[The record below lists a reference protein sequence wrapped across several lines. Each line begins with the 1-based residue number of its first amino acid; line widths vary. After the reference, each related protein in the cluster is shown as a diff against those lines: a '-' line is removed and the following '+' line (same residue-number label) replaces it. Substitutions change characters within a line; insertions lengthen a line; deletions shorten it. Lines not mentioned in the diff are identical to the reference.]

1 MTASKKKTC
10 LSRLDKYRAEVRTKD
25 RLLSSILKISGL
37 LNRPINSEKILQQ
50 LVREMKRAF
59 ALERGVIFLINKKEG
74 TLEVSYVVGFSPKE
88 VERAFRHP
96 LIMDKH
102 LCRETLVAKT
112 GKTIYI
118 RNAQKSSIITQF
130 DFKMDR
136 IWNRISSISMPL
148 KIKGEIIGV
157 IQGDRTTEELVL
169 SKGDVKLFSS
179 FASQASIIIEN
190 ARLHE
195 QAHKKIEQ
203 LMLLNSVSEKTS
215 STLNINRLAD
225 IIAANALKIAHGNIS
240 VLYLV
245 DRDRKHLRIASLK
258 GYEGFDTERFRLK
271 FGENVTGWVA
281 EKGVPLLV
289 NDVSEEPRYSD
300 IVPGVASMVAVP
312 LISENNV
319 LGVLSVNSDRRSAFS
334 LDDLEWMMILA
345 RHAAA
350 LINNLRLYERVTEER
365 NFTANI
371 LERSPNSIVAIDENK
386 KITSINR
393 RTEEILKLRRKSILG
408 KKIGDVFGEA
418 ISDTL
423 TKAIDNQ
430 TAIENE
436 EINWTRSDGETLVLQ
451 INSTLLRGKDRAVQ
465 GTIVSIQDL
474 TEIKKTEELI
484 HRMDKLSSLGQ
495 LSAGLAHELRNPLAS
510 INFNVQLLERAL
522 EKDKNTR
529 AIFQDTNE
537 AIERI
542 KILIKRVLDF
552 TKKGLPAFKPGCI
565 HHSINDAADLIAP
578 HLGKKHIEI
587 KRNFSRDVGPITFD
601 PNQMQQVFV
610 NLLMNATEATPDGG
624 TIDIRSDVEKRRQHS
639 SDMLVLTISDNGQG
653 ILPDH
658 LPKVFDPFF
667 TTKADGTGLGLS
679 IVHKILEQHDA
690 TIDVKSKENKGTAF
704 IIRIPIK
711 KIAERDVSVQDINC
725 R

>member
-1 MTASKKKTC
+1 MTAGIKETRPT
-10 LSRLDKYRAEVRTKD
+10 RLDKYRAEVRTKD

-37 LNRPINSEKILQQ
+37 LNRPINWEKILQQ

-59 ALERGVIFLINKKEG
+59 VLERGVIFLINKKEG

-136 IWNRISSISMPL
+136 IWNRTSSISMPL

-169 SKGDVKLFSS
+169 SKGDIKLFSS

-203 LMLLNSVSEKTS
+203 LMFLNSVSEKTS

-225 IIAANALKIAHGNIS
+225 IIAANALKIAHGKIS

-271 FGENVTGWVA
+271 VGENVTGWVA

-289 NDVSEEPRYSD
+289 NDVSEEPRYSV

-319 LGVLSVNSDRRSAFS
+319 LGVLNVNSDRKSAFS

-350 LINNLRLYERVTEER
+350 LINNIRLYERVTEER

-393 RTEEILKLRRKSILG
+393 RTEEILKLRRKNILG

-418 ISDTL
+418 ISDAL
-423 TKAIDNQ
+423 TRAIDNQ
-430 TAIENE
+430 TAFENE
-436 EINWTRSDGETLVLQ
+436 EVNWTRSDGKNLVLR
-451 INSTLLRGKDRAVQ
+451 INSTLLRGKDSAVQ

-510 INFNVQLLERAL
+510 INFNVQLLEKVL
-522 EKDKNTR
+522 EKDQNTR
-529 AIFQDTNE
+529 AIFQDTSE

-542 KILIKRVLDF
+542 KILVKRVLDF
-552 TKKGLPAFKPGCI
+552 TKKGNPAFKSGCI

-578 HLGKKHIEI
+578 QLGKKHIEI
-587 KRNFSRDVGPITFD
+587 KRNFSKDVGPITFD

-624 TIDIRSDVEKRRQHS
+624 TIEIHSDVEKRRQHS
-639 SDMLVLTISDNGQG
+639 SDVLVLTISDNGQG
-653 ILPDH
+653 ILPDN
-658 LPKVFDPFF
+658 LPKIFDPFF

-690 TIDVKSKENKGTAF
+690 TIDAKSKENKGTTF
-704 IIRIPIK
+704 TIRIPIK
-711 KIAERDVSVQDINC
+711 KIAERDVSVQDLNS

>member
-215 STLNINRLAD
+215 STLNINKLAD
-225 IIAANALKIAHGNIS
+225 IIAANALKIAHGEIS

-258 GYEGFDTERFRLK
+258 GYEGLDTERFRLK

-319 LGVLSVNSDRRSAFS
+319 LGVLSVNSDRKSAFS

-350 LINNLRLYERVTEER
+350 LINNLRLYERVTEES

-393 RTEEILKLRRKSILG
+393 RTEEILKLRRKNILG

-430 TAIENE
+430 TAFENE
-436 EINWTRSDGETLVLQ
+436 EINWTRSDGENLVLQ

-510 INFNVQLLERAL
+510 INFNVQLLEKAL
-522 EKDKNTR
+522 EKDQNTR

-542 KILIKRVLDF
+542 KILVKRVLDF
-552 TKKGLPAFKPGCI
+552 TKKGLPAFKSGCI
-565 HHSINDAADLIAP
+565 HHSINDAAELIAP
-578 HLGKKHIEI
+578 QLGKKHIEI
-587 KRNFSRDVGPITFD
+587 KRDFSRDVGPITFD

-690 TIDVKSKENKGTAF
+690 TIDVKSKENKGTTF

>member
-1 MTASKKKTC
+1 
-10 LSRLDKYRAEVRTKD
+10 
-25 RLLSSILKISGL
+25 
-37 LNRPINSEKILQQ
+37 
-50 LVREMKRAF
+50 
-59 ALERGVIFLINKKEG
+59 
-74 TLEVSYVVGFSPKE
+74 
-88 VERAFRHP
+88 
-96 LIMDKH
+96 
-102 LCRETLVAKT
+102 
-112 GKTIYI
+112 
-118 RNAQKSSIITQF
+118 
-130 DFKMDR
+130 
-136 IWNRISSISMPL
+136 
-148 KIKGEIIGV
+148 
-157 IQGDRTTEELVL
+157 
-169 SKGDVKLFSS
+169 
-179 FASQASIIIEN
+179 
-190 ARLHE
+190 
-195 QAHKKIEQ
+195 
-203 LMLLNSVSEKTS
+203 
-215 STLNINRLAD
+215 
-225 IIAANALKIAHGNIS
+225 
-240 VLYLV
+240 
-245 DRDRKHLRIASLK
+245 
-258 GYEGFDTERFRLK
+258 
-271 FGENVTGWVA
+271 
-281 EKGVPLLV
+281 
-289 NDVSEEPRYSD
+289 
-300 IVPGVASMVAVP
+300 

-319 LGVLSVNSDRRSAFS
+319 LGVLSVNSDRKSAFS

-393 RTEEILKLRRKSILG
+393 RTEEILKLRRKNILG
-408 KKIGDVFGEA
+408 KKIGDVFGET

-451 INSTLLRGKDRAVQ
+451 INSTLLRGKDRAIQ

-510 INFNVQLLERAL
+510 INFNVQLLEKAL
-522 EKDKNTR
+522 EKDQNTR

-552 TKKGLPAFKPGCI
+552 TKKGLPTFKSGCI
-565 HHSINDAADLIAP
+565 HHSINDAAELIAP
-578 HLGKKHIEI
+578 RLGKKHIEI
-587 KRNFSRDVGPITFD
+587 KRNFSKDVGPVTFD

-624 TIDIRSDVEKRRQHS
+624 TIDIHSDVEKRRQHS
-639 SDMLVLTISDNGQG
+639 SDVLVLTISDNGQG

-658 LPKVFDPFF
+658 LPRVFDPFF

-690 TIDVKSKENKGTAF
+690 TIDVKSKENKGTTF
-704 IIRIPIK
+704 TIRIPIK

>member
-1 MTASKKKTC
+1 MTAGRKETC

-37 LNRPINSEKILQQ
+37 LNRPINWEKILQQ

-59 ALERGVIFLINKKEG
+59 VLQRGLILLINKKEG
-74 TLEVSYVVGFSPKE
+74 TLEVKYVVGFSPKE

-136 IWNRISSISMPL
+136 VWNRTSSISMPL

-169 SKGDVKLFSS
+169 SKGDIKLFSS

-225 IIAANALKIAHGNIS
+225 IIAANALKIAHGKIS

-271 FGENVTGWVA
+271 VGENVTGWVA

-319 LGVLSVNSDRRSAFS
+319 LGVLSVNSDRKSAFS

-350 LINNLRLYERVTEER
+350 LISNLRLYERVTEER

-386 KITSINR
+386 KITAINR
-393 RTEEILKLRRKSILG
+393 RTEEILKLRRKNILG
-408 KKIGDVFGEA
+408 KKIGDVFGET

-451 INSTLLRGKDRAVQ
+451 INSTLLRGKDRAIQ

-510 INFNVQLLERAL
+510 INFNVQLLEKAL
-522 EKDKNTR
+522 EKDQNTR

-552 TKKGLPAFKPGCI
+552 TKKGLPTFKSGCI
-565 HHSINDAADLIAP
+565 HHSINDAAELIAP
-578 HLGKKHIEI
+578 RLGKKHIEI
-587 KRNFSRDVGPITFD
+587 KRNFSKDVGPITFD

-624 TIDIRSDVEKRRQHS
+624 TIDIHSDVEKRRQHS

-658 LPKVFDPFF
+658 LPRVFDPFF

-690 TIDVKSKENKGTAF
+690 TIDVKSKENKGTTF
-704 IIRIPIK
+704 TIRIPIK